1 MAYKSFSFE
10 DIENKLGVNQVT
22 GTLFANAIISNVE
35 VSERIQA
42 QVNMA
47 FRTALTTE
55 KAISE
60 RLISPILL
68 ELQMLNEGEIEVFS
82 GENLIGDKKIGLNG
96 ECDFIIARA
105 PGSKYLKAPIIS
117 ITEAKKGDI
126 DNAASLAQ
134 NVAQMIGAR
143 YFNQQRNTNIDTIY
157 GSVTSGME
165 WLFLKLEGNTITID
179 TKRYSANQ
187 LQELLNIL
195 NFIVKK

>member
-1 MAYKSFSFE
+1 
-10 DIENKLGVNQVT
+10 
-22 GTLFANAIISNVE
+22 
-35 VSERIQA
+35 
-42 QVNMA
+42 MA
-47 FRTALTTE
+47 FRTALTTV

-126 DNAASLAQ
+126 DNVASLAQ

-143 YFNQQRNTNIDTIY
+143 YFNEQRNTSIDTIY

-195 NFIVKK
+195 NFIVIK

>member
-10 DIENKLGVNQVT
+10 DIETKFGINQTT
-22 GTLFANAIISNVE
+22 GTLFAESIIEDIV
-35 VSERIQA
+35 VSKSIQA

-179 TKRYSANQ
+179 TRRYSANQ